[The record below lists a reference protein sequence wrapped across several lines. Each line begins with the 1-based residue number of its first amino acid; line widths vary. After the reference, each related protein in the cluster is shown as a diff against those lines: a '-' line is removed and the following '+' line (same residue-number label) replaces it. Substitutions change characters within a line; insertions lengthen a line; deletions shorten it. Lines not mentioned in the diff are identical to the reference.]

1 MKHMGRKYNKKDMVF
16 CIIYCNDALP
26 YENYNEY
33 LNSSSELVRN
43 KCKTK
48 TSMVLA
54 QMRTDGLIGFP
65 GGGVKKHHEDLI
77 DALRSEL
84 EEEINFTELDET
96 RLVKMRT
103 SINSKRHI
111 TIYSY
116 KVSYK
121 ELKDIW
127 KDSNN
132 GEHAISENCGT
143 ILLNLDKRY
152 ISNILRH
159 KFIGTSLDDL
169 KVLIGREGLIK

>member
-33 LNSSSELVRN
+33 LNSNNESIRN
-43 KCKTK
+43 KCKVKST
-48 TSMVLA
+48 MVLA

-65 GGGVKKHHEDLI
+65 GGGVKKHHVSLI
-77 DALRSEL
+77 DALKSEL
-84 EEEINFTELDET
+84 REEINFTKLDDS
-96 RLVKMRT
+96 RLIKMRT
-103 SINSKRHI
+103 SINNKRHI
-111 TIYSY
+111 TIYNY
-116 KVSYK
+116 KVSYD
-121 ELKDIW
+121 ELKEIW

-143 ILLNLDKRY
+143 ILLNLDKKY
-152 ISNILRH
+152 IPNILRH

-169 KVLIGREGLIK
+169 KVLINKEGLIR